1 MRGKTKLRDL
11 SETELEQK
19 AKELREEVFNLR
31 FQVSMAMAKNPAR
44 IGQVRR
50 ELARVQTIQRERAL
64 GMRMPAQHA
73 GLKPGFGVAD
83 EDYQAESA

>member
-1 MRGKTKLRDL
+1 VMKAKTNLRDL

-19 AKELREEVFNLR
+19 ARELREEVFNLR

-50 ELARVQTIQRERAL
+50 ELARVQTIQRERTL
-64 GMRMPAQHA
+64 GIRR
-73 GLKPGFGVAD
+73 G
-83 EDYQAESA
+83 